1 MNIPPEILNIEGLR
15 TELDRLSAERNDLL
29 NALARNRDMKNIV
42 MGALATL
49 THQETLNEQKKG
61 QTDVDQTK

>member
-1 MNIPPEILNIEGLR
+1 MTIPPEILNIEGLR
-15 TELDRLSAERNDLL
+15 EELGRLNAERNDLL

-61 QTDVDQTK
+61 SPHVDQTN